1 MRVTCIRTGGTT
13 LKMKQLEFSDCFFFY
28 IWIHLFTCAPEIIAK
43 SSFFFTLNHYLC
55 KYHQFINVLWQY

>member
-1 MRVTCIRTGGTT
+1 MRATCI
-13 LKMKQLEFSDCFFFY
+13 KQLEFSDCFFFY